1 MAVQEDG
8 FATRATTS
16 CTSSARRLGGSPEM
30 VQKIGK
36 PAVFLYVYVDDQYE
50 ANNEKE
56 KQKSRPALGS
66 LKSVRLVQYW

>member
-1 MAVQEDG
+1 
-8 FATRATTS
+8 
-16 CTSSARRLGGSPEM
+16 M